1 MRDALRIGPSLPSP
15 LRVLLVEDNEGDAL
29 LVRTVFDNWHG
40 WSFDVQ
46 AVTRLNDALV
56 ALEGSMPVDVVLL
69 DLALPDSQGL
79 ESLTRIRERA
89 PRVPVVVMTG
99 IGDEE
104 TDWRAVQEGAAG
116 YLVKGEMTPPLL
128 IRTIRHAIER
138 YRMIEE
144 LKAAREAARHLAT
157 HDFLTGIPNRLLL
170 EDRLQNALANAR
182 RSGAH
187 LAVVMIDLNR
197 FKSINDTF
205 GHTTGDAVLQCVAQ
219 RFSKIVRQSDTIAR
233 MGGDEFALVLTN
245 MVRDTDAARVAQK
258 VLDVLARPIAVSS
271 EQFQLSASLGIATF
285 PRDGPDAVTLLKNA
299 DLAMYQAKRE
309 GAGDYQFHSP
319 EMNECA
325 VERLQIEQR
334 LSAALL
340 AGEFLLHYQA
350 QVELATL
357 RIVGA
362 EALIRWQDPAVGLRP
377 PASFLAV
384 AEETGQIREIGE
396 WVLRTACRDA
406 RSFAALAGVGGD
418 EFRISVNISPRQL
431 RQAGFDSVVDEVLA
445 EERLRPEQLTLE
457 IVESSLVDDSGTTM
471 RVLQGL
477 ERRGV
482 RISIDD
488 FGQGHAALAYLKRIP
503 FHEIKVDRAFV
514 AGIPDSPTDATI
526 TSAILT
532 LAQGL
537 GATAVAEGVE
547 TAEQIAFL
555 REAGCPL
562 AQGFLFAR
570 PIPAADFAALLARGL
585 PPIEK
590 LQL

>member
-1 MRDALRIGPSLPSP
+1 MKDSLRIGPSLPSP

-29 LVRTVFDNWHG
+29 LVRTIFEDWRG
-40 WSFDVQ
+40 WSFAVRV
-46 AVTRLNDALV
+46 VTRISDALV
-56 ALEGSMPVDVVLL
+56 ALDGSTPVDVVLL
-69 DLALPDSQGL
+69 DLTLPDSQGL
-79 ESLTRIRERA
+79 ASLTRIRERA
-89 PRVPVVVMTG
+89 PRIPVVVMTG

-104 TDWRAVQEGAAG
+104 TDSRAVQEGAAG
-116 YLVKGEMTPPLL
+116 YLVKNEITPPLL
-128 IRTIRHAIER
+128 IRAIRHAIER

-144 LKAAREAARHLAT
+144 LKSAREAARHLAT
-157 HDFLTGIPNRLLL
+157 HDPLTGIPNRLLF
-170 EDRLQNALANAR
+170 EDRLQNAIANAQ

-187 LAVVMIDLNR
+187 LAVVMLDINR

-205 GHTTGDAVLQCVAQ
+205 GHATGDEVLHCVAQ
-219 RFSKIVRQSDTIAR
+219 RFSKVVRQSDTLAR

-245 MVRDTDAARVAQK
+245 MVRETDAARVAQK
-258 VLDVLARPIAVSS
+258 VLDTLARPIAVTH
-271 EQFQLSASLGIATF
+271 EQFQISASLGIATF
-285 PRDGPDAVTLLKNA
+285 PRDGTDASTLLKNA
-299 DLAMYQAKRE
+299 DLAMYHAKR
-309 GAGDYQFHSP
+309 GGDIGYRFHSP
-319 EMNECA
+319 EMNERA

-334 LSAALL
+334 LSAALR

-357 RIVGA
+357 RIIGA
-362 EALIRWQDPAVGLRP
+362 EALVRWQDPAVGLRP

-406 RSFAALAGVGGD
+406 RSFAGSIGAVAD
-418 EFRISVNISPRQL
+418 EFRISVNVSPRQL
-431 RQAGFDSVVDEVLA
+431 RHAGFDSVVEEVIA
-445 EERLRPEQLTLE
+445 EERLRPQQVTLE
-457 IVESSLVDDSGTTM
+457 IVESTLVDDSGTTM

-477 ERRGV
+477 ERLGV

-514 AGIPDSPTDATI
+514 AGIPDSPTDTTI

-537 GATAVAEGVE
+537 GADAVAEGVE

-570 PIPAADFAALLARGL
+570 PVPAGEFAALLARGL